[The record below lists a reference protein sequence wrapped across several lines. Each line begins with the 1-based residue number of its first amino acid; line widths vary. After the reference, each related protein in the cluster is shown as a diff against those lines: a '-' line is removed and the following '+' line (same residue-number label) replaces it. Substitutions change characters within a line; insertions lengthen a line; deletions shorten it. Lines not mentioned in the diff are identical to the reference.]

1 MAHLILHHYDF
12 SNYSEKVRL
21 ALGYKDLAWASV
33 VIPPVL
39 PKPDLTPLTG
49 GYRRT
54 PVLQI
59 GADIYCDTRLI
70 LRVLE
75 RHAPEPTLYPN
86 GLVGFATAIAG
97 WAESA
102 LVHPLIL
109 YVSGINQD
117 ALPNELLADRARM
130 RGLPVP
136 GEATVTRAAHRNAPL
151 TRIQLRLIEDML
163 SDGREWICGSR
174 FSFADLTVYHPLWFI
189 TARTDRLKHEL
200 APFPATLAW
209 MARVCA
215 CGHGRSS
222 PMTSDEALTIARNAS
237 PCEPGP
243 SAPHPEDPPLG
254 SEVTIR
260 PADYARDDVKGEL
273 VLLQDDEVAI
283 LRRDDRVGEM
293 IVHFPRV
300 GYDMRQR
307 QRGGVEAS

>member
-21 ALGYKDLAWASV
+21 ALGWKGLAWASV

-49 GYRRT
+49 GYRRA
-54 PVLQI
+54 PVLQV
-59 GADIYCDTRLI
+59 GADVYCDTRLI

-75 RHAPEPTLYPN
+75 RLVPEPTLYPD
-86 GLVGFATAIAG
+86 GLLGIASAVSS

-117 ALPNELLADRARM
+117 ALPSELLADRARM

-136 GEATVTRAAHRNAPL
+136 SEATVTRAAHRNAPL
-151 TRIQLRLIEDML
+151 TRIQLGLVEDML
-163 SDGREWICGSR
+163 ADGREWICGDR
-174 FSFADLTVYHPLWFI
+174 LSFADLTVYHPLWFI

-200 APFPATLAW
+200 DPFPATRAW
-209 MARVCA
+209 MARVRA
-215 CGHGRSS
+215 CGHGQSS
-222 PMTSDEALTIARNAS
+222 PMTPADALAIARAAA
-237 PCEPGP
+237 PGEPGP
-243 SAPHPEDPPLG
+243 STPHPEDPPLG

-260 PADYARDDVKGEL
+260 ATDYARDGVTGEL
-273 VLLQDDEVAI
+273 VLLRDDEVAI
-283 LRRDDRVGEM
+283 RMRNDVVGEV
-293 IVHFPRV
+293 IVHFQRV
-300 GYDMRQR
+300 GFDMRGR
-307 QRGGVEAS
+307 RA

>member
-1 MAHLILHHYDF
+1 MNRNVPDLILHHYDF

-21 ALGYKDLAWASV
+21 ALGYKGLAWSSV

-59 GADIYCDTRLI
+59 GADVYCDTRLI

-75 RHAPEPTLYPN
+75 RLAPEPILYPE
-86 GLVGFATAIAG
+86 GLVGMATMIAS

-117 ALPNELLADRARM
+117 ALPGELLADRARM
-130 RGLPVP
+130 RDLPVP
-136 GEATVTRAAHRNAPL
+136 SEATVLRAAHRNAPL

-163 SDGREWICGSR
+163 SDGREWICGGR
-174 FSFADLTVYHPLWFI
+174 FSFADLTVVHPLWFI

-200 APFPATLAW
+200 EPFPFTRAW
-209 MARVCA
+209 MARVLA

-222 PMTSDEALTIARNAS
+222 PMTSAEALAIARDAV
-237 PCEPGP
+237 PGDP
-243 SAPHPEDPPLG
+243 GRSTPHPEDPPLG

-260 PADYARDDVKGEL
+260 ALDYARDDVQGEL
-273 VLLQDDEVAI
+273 VLLTDDEVAI
-283 LRRDDRVGEM
+283 RTRNDQVGEM

-300 GYDMRQR
+300 GYDL
-307 QRGGVEAS
+307 RGRGHRH